1 MYSESHLNILR
12 QIDSNPHVSQR
23 KLASNLGLSL
33 GKVNYCVQALV
44 EKGLLK
50 AGNFSRSNDKG
61 KYLYILTPAG
71 IEEKAKLTTSFLKRK
86 IEDHDKIIREIDA
99 LRRESKS

>member
-12 QIDSNPHVSQR
+12 HIDSNPHVSQR

-33 GKVNYCVQALV
+33 VKVNYCVQALV

-50 AGNFSRSNDKG
+50 AGNFSRSTDKG

-71 IEEKAKLTTSFLKRK
+71 VEEKAKLTTTFLKRK
-86 IEDHDKIIREIDA
+86 IAEHDKIIEEIDA

>member
-12 QIDSNPHVSQR
+12 QIHSNPHVSQR

-50 AGNFSRSNDKG
+50 AGNFSRSKDKG

-86 IEDHDKIIREIDA
+86 IEEHDKVMTEIDT

>member
-12 QIDSNPHVSQR
+12 QIDANPHSSQR

-33 GKVNYCVQALV
+33 GKVNYCMQALV
-44 EKGLLK
+44 EKGLLT

-86 IEDHDKIIREIDA
+86 IEEHDKIIKEIDT